1 MQFQVKDLVY
11 ATSTCVTFLFIYF
24 LHVCNWYLIFFYF
37 CSVSVDTVQVTNN
50 FTATPLLLGV
60 PQHISQITLVMFSSA
75 QGTHEY

>member
-11 ATSTCVTFLFIYF
+11 ATSTRVTFFYLFIFYM
-24 LHVCNWYLIFFYF
+24 CYWYLIFFYF

-50 FTATPLLLGV
+50 FTATPLLLGM

-75 QGTHEY
+75 QEMHEY